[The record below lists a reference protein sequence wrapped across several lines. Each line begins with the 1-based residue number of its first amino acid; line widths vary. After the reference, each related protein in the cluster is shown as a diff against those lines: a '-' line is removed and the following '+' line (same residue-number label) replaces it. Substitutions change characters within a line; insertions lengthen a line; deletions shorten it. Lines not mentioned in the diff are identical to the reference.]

1 MYISIYVYVYPSKQK
16 ASGMVHQRDWWR
28 VAGFIMEK
36 PEKHGL
42 VHNGKARKTRPCYSW
57 EILETTRGC
66 SHSGPPDCWRAF
78 QKYCFSSPDFAFCHA
93 LILTVIPGRVS
104 GVMAGLGPVFCLF
117 CTQWRRVGIEL
128 ARAPDGQKAAGRGAG
143 RRTPMLAH
151 RRPRRRRPR
160 QTGRRRLWG
169 TGEGSIQRTTP
180 TPGVSSSAS
189 P

>member
-1 MYISIYVYVYPSKQK
+1 MGLNETGGGWLV
-16 ASGMVHQRDWWR
+16 
-28 VAGFIMEK
+28 FIMEK

-104 GVMAGLGPVFCLF
+104 GVMVPSAQVFFESVTRSPCHGRLSSKVTF
-117 CTQWRRVGIEL
+117 YHSSFKRKVQCSVTLASAVG
-128 ARAPDGQKAAGRGAG
+128 
-143 RRTPMLAH
+143 
-151 RRPRRRRPR
+151 
-160 QTGRRRLWG
+160 
-169 TGEGSIQRTTP
+169 
-180 TPGVSSSAS
+180 
-189 P
+189 